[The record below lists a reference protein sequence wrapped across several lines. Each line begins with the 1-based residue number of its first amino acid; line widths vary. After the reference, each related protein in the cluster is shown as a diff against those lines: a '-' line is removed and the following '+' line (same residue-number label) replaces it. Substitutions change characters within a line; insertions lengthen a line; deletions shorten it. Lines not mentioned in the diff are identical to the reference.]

1 MCGVFDYVCGI
12 LCALSLRTL
21 ICVCMYGCIC
31 MSVFVHVCVIV
42 SLGNVCVCAGLLF
55 MHNVFSCVYFF
66 GVLCVLLVY
75 V

>member
-1 MCGVFDYVCGI
+1 
-12 LCALSLRTL
+12 
-21 ICVCMYGCIC
+21 

-66 GVLCVLLVY
+66 WCIVCIASLCVSVF
-75 V
+75 VCIFRGW